1 MAAPLIAPLLVVRAA
16 IAPWSNAVGRP
27 PRSQPWRLFTLLM
40 LLGSLGA
47 LVPSPSALAQ
57 FSPFDFLT
65 PLPPDEFEPSP
76 LELQAADPLLPAF
89 PLTQPLT
96 AAQIAALRPELANLD
111 RAAVADFRA
120 GRRVEAFSQWNR
132 YLRLM
137 RYVGPIDE
145 ARSLGRVG
153 AIAWRSDE
161 IPQARFI
168 LERLKELEAA
178 MTGNVALLERRPA
191 LPKPDPAAV
200 PPQDTPD
207 QREAIAIAYGQVG
220 QPKAALRL
228 YDPLVAAARAGGDRG
243 RLRTLLEAVAPLAAQ
258 SFDYERA
265 IAAYQD
271 LLRLEREQPSPIP
284 PERELDPAGG
294 GNGLTLRQPPIIP
307 RDRLWQV
314 TYLQHIITLAERS
327 QKPDIS
333 LPARQDLANL
343 YREVGAVRL
352 LPTLQTAIAADYLKL
367 DRPAEAE
374 SLYRRGS
381 LLAQQ
386 LRQFDVARE
395 AVSAIA
401 ELYRTH
407 PAYGD
412 RRDEVAGFYVSMLT
426 LAREAGD
433 GYAMMDTYDR
443 LGEFFVERQERD
455 RARTSFEQGLLVAQ
469 QLQHRVSHFERRLQ
483 SLDQAPAPTSPTPDG
498 ETLPAPQEDEEGSN
512 RDRGGFELFDF

>member
-1 MAAPLIAPLLVVRAA
+1 MVA
-16 IAPWSNAVGRP
+16 IAPPFGLMCRP
-27 PRSQPWRLFTLLM
+27 PRSRHWRPLVM
-40 LLGSLGA
+40 VVLLGSLGA
-47 LVPSPSALAQ
+47 LVPMAPAQAQ
-57 FSPFDFLT
+57 FSPFDFLR

-76 LELQAADPLLPAF
+76 LELQEADPLLPTF
-89 PLTQPLT
+89 PLAQPLT
-96 AAQIAALRPELANLD
+96 AAQIAALRPELATLD

-120 GRRVEAFSQWNR
+120 GRRVEAFAQWNR

-178 MTGNVALLERRPA
+178 MTGNLALLERRPA
-191 LPKPDPAAV
+191 PPKPDPAAV

-228 YDPLVAAARAGGDRG
+228 YEALVEAARAAGDRG
-243 RLRTLLEAVAPLAAQ
+243 RLRTLLEAVAPLAAN
-258 SFDYERA
+258 SFDHERA
-265 IAAYQD
+265 IASYQD
-271 LLRLEREQPSPIP
+271 LLRLEREQPNPVP
-284 PERELDPAGG
+284 PEREPEATDG
-294 GNGLTLRQPPIIP
+294 GLTLRQPPIIP
-307 RDRLWQV
+307 SDRLWQV
-314 TYLQHIITLAERS
+314 TYLQHIIALAERS

-333 LPARQDLANL
+333 LPARQDLATI
-343 YREVGAVRL
+343 YRDVAAVRL
-352 LPTLQTAIAADYLKL
+352 LPSLQTAIAADYLKL
-367 DRPAEAE
+367 DRPTEAE

-469 QLQHRVSHFERRLQ
+469 QLQHRVSHFERRLRT
-483 SLDQAPAPTSPTPDG
+483 LDQDAEPANTTPDG
-498 ETLPAPQEDEEGSN
+498 ETLPEPQGNEEEEG